1 MKTSRSLVLR
11 GALAAASALG
21 ALVPVAVA
29 AQCPNLTPS
38 EGAPPRQQIFPADN
52 WWNTDITYAPVD
64 PASAKYIAYINNGGT
79 RTLHPE
85 FGGTV
90 RKGSAAVYGY
100 PYAIVD
106 ATTPKLAVKMQ
117 YADESD
123 GVNHKTNKSFAFY
136 PIPPEAITDP
146 HWIEGGAAGDV
157 DQRKKADRHMIILD
171 CSNNGLYELYNVYYD
186 TAKQQWF
193 AGSGAYWDM
202 DTNDMRKE
210 GWTSGEA
217 SGLQMFP
224 GMVRYD
230 EAWNDAVPEITHA
243 LRVTLRETDGH
254 VYPATHTDASTSGAL
269 PFGARLRLKTSVD
282 GKDPA
287 LRSNDPH
294 VQKIFRAMQHY
305 GLIFSSVGTDMYISG
320 TFDTRWDNGILN
332 PAFEKLSAS
341 DFEVV
346 KLGWRP

>member
-1 MKTSRSLVLR
+1 M
-11 GALAAASALG
+11 
-21 ALVPVAVA
+21 
-29 AQCPNLTPS
+29 TPS
-38 EGAPPRQQIFPADN
+38 EGAPPQQQVFPQDN
-52 WWNTDITYAPVD
+52 WWNTDITYAPTD
-64 PASAKYIAYINNGGT
+64 PDSATYIAYINNGGT

-85 FGGTV
+85 FGGLV
-90 RKGSAAVYGY
+90 HKGGAAVYGY

-106 ATTPKLAVKMQ
+106 ASTPRLAVKMK

-123 GVNHKTNKSFAFY
+123 GVDHKTNKSFAFY
-136 PIPPEAITDP
+136 PIPPEAIAQA

-157 DQRKKADRHMIILD
+157 DQRRKADRHMMILD

-186 TAKQQWF
+186 TGRKQWY

-202 DTNDMRKE
+202 NTNDMRRE

-230 EAWNDAVPEITHA
+230 EAWNDDVAEITHA
-243 LRVTLRETDGH
+243 LRVTLRATNGH
-254 VYPATHTDASTSGAL
+254 VFPATHTDASTPGAL

-287 LRSNDPH
+287 LRTNDPH

-320 TFDTRWDNGILN
+320 SFDVRWDNGILN
-332 PAFEKLSAS
+332 PAFAKLAAS

-346 KLGWRP
+346 KLGWQP